1 MLTLYYG
8 SGSPYAW
15 RVNLAL
21 EHKALPYE
29 RLVLSFGQGDNKKP
43 EYMQFNPRGKVPT
56 LTDGNFAIYESSAI
70 MEYLDDAYPGRGR
83 PLYPGNPSRRAT
95 QRRVILETNDYFEKA
110 AEPLWDQ
117 AFGKK
122 PEERDLALVESARGA
137 ARAELDRI
145 ATGFDG
151 NFFGGDEPGAADFSL
166 YTMLGFVRRCEIR
179 VPEVRLDDMIG
190 ERYAAWMKQIE
201 ALPFF
206 DACIPPTWRAKPSG

>member
-43 EYMQFNPRGKVPT
+43 EYMQFNPRGKIPT
-56 LTDGNFAIYESSAI
+56 LTDGSFAIYESSAI
-70 MEYLDDAYPGRGR
+70 MEYLEDAYTGRGI

-137 ARAELDRI
+137 ARIELERME
-145 ATGFDG
+145 TGFDG

-190 ERYAAWMKQIE
+190 ERYSTWMKQIE

-206 DACIPPTWRAKPSG
+206 DDCIPPTWRAMPSG

>member
-43 EYMQFNPRGKVPT
+43 EYMQFNPRGKIPT
-56 LTDGNFAIYESSAI
+56 LTDGSFAIYESSAI
-70 MEYLDDAYPGRGR
+70 MEYLEDAYPGRGI

-137 ARAELDRI
+137 ARIELERME
-145 ATGFDG
+145 TGFDG

-190 ERYAAWMKQIE
+190 ERYSTWMKQIE

-206 DACIPPTWRAKPSG
+206 DDCIPPTWRAMPSG